1 MKHMRLCKSLSQ
13 GIADAYIYS
22 WKVKF
27 MFRTKRPS
35 MRIIELSSL
44 LPDPP
49 SPGYVSELATVS
61 RPRIFSCLIIF
72 QMTYRSGKA
81 CIKVHEIQV

>member
-1 MKHMRLCKSLSQ
+1 
-13 GIADAYIYS
+13 
-22 WKVKF
+22 

-61 RPRIFSCLIIF
+61 ETAHILLSYYFPNDVSLWKGLYKSARNSSLV
-72 QMTYRSGKA
+72 G
-81 CIKVHEIQV
+81 E